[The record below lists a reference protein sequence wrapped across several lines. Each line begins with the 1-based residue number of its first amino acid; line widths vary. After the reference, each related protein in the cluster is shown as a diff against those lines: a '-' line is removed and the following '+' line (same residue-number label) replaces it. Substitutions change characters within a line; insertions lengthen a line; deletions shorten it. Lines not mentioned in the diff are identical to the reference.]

1 MSSDKRQHVRRSLGY
16 AGWIIIS
23 NSDAQSLIECTIEDA
38 STGGA
43 RLTLRS
49 ALDLPERFDLRLTK
63 SAQAAKHCR
72 VVWREGNAVGVEFLA
87 ESKMST
93 HL

>member
-16 AGWIIIS
+16 AGWIITS
-23 NSDAQSLIECTIEDA
+23 TDAESLIECTIDDA
-38 STGGA
+38 SMGGA
-43 RLTLRS
+43 RLTLR
-49 ALDLPERFDLRLTK
+49 AAFDLPERFDLRLTK

-72 VVWREGNAVGVEFLA
+72 IVWRDGNSLGVEFLA